1 MGSIFELISKYPE
14 EYQSHFIINKNGK
27 IKISQGELL
36 KTEYWMGALT
46 RNADGSRIEM
56 PVTNTD
62 HIPRQLVSNLNSFV
76 CIVEFIEIELSVFV

>member
-1 MGSIFELISKYPE
+1 MASIFELISKYPE

-46 RNADGSRIEM
+46 RSADGRRMEL
-56 PVTNTD
+56 PVTDTE
-62 HIPRQLVSNLNSFV
+62 HIPRKLV
-76 CIVEFIEIELSVFV
+76 CKVFVKIFLKFLFGMVS